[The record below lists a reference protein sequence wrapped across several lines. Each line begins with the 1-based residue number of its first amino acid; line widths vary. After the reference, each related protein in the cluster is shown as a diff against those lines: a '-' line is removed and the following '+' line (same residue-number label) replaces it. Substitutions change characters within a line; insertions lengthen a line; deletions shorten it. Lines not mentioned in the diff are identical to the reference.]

1 MQKCST
7 NGDRDRDKDR
17 GKTTTISTVGRH
29 TANRVVLIIGRQ
41 DWHRIVVT
49 ARRQRLSSCHHYHH
63 HQHRRLLLCSSAAH
77 TSRLKMNI
85 TICVGNLAAS
95 SLLSC
100 VFESPQTDRQ
110 SVSEVVFLLPSL
122 WQFSASSSRTHCH
135 ISRCWAQCQAAAVDD
150 AADADT
156 RAILMAPLSLPSLSI
171 FPLFSSVGAV
181 ILFGHP

>member
-7 NGDRDRDKDR
+7 NGDRDRDR

-49 ARRQRLSSCHHYHH
+49 ARRQRFSSCHHHHH
-63 HQHRRLLLCSSAAH
+63 HQHRRLLLCSSDERQH
-77 TSRLKMNI
+77 TQAGRRWTSPFALVI
-85 TICVGNLAAS
+85 LQ
-95 SLLSC
+95 LLLFSC
-100 VFESPQTDRQ
+100 VFESLQTDRQ
-110 SVSEVVFLLPSL
+110 SVSEAFFLLPSL

-150 AADADT
+150 AADADA